1 MSRPKKSTVALRRN
15 GAKASNK
22 GKITSGKV
30 AVTIIKK
37 GTPTPGS
44 SITFET
50 VFRSKLHKKIKY
62 SDELRAQQL
71 LVAATQ
77 VVEGVGQGK
86 QVPEEAAGMSCERAR
101 GISLMPIR
109 RPRARNPED
118 PERGR
123 PQHALVD
130 SS

>member
-1 MSRPKKSTVALRRN
+1 MSRPKKSTVARRRN

-30 AVTIIKK
+30 PVTIIKK

-71 LVAATQ
+71 LVAATE

-86 QVPEEAAGMSCERAR
+86 QASEEAAEMSPERAR
-101 GISLMPIR
+101 GIIDAY
-109 RPRARNPED
+109 RAASCDEP
-118 PERGR
+118 
-123 PQHALVD
+123 
-130 SS
+130 